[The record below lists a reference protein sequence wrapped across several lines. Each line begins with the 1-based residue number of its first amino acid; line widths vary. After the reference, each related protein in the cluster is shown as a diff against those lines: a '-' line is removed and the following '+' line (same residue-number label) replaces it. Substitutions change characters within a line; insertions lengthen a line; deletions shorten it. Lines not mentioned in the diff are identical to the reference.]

1 MSKQRWVST
10 TILAVRRHNQAII
23 IGDGQVSLGPTIFK
37 NDAKKIRKLADG
49 VLCGFA
55 GSAADGL
62 TLVERLE
69 NQIEKFPNQTMRAC
83 VNVAKAWRTE
93 KYLKHLEATLIVIDK
108 DHLIEL
114 DGTGNVIEIND
125 GIIGI
130 GSGGLFAVSAARAL
144 MAHTEMSAEAIAESS
159 MKIAADT
166 CIYTNHNWVKEKLEW
181 TSS

>member
-1 MSKQRWVST
+1 MEKLRWVST
-10 TILAVRRHNQAII
+10 TILAVRRNKQAVI

-37 NDAKKIRKLADG
+37 SDAKKIRKLTDG

-69 NQIEKFPNQTMRAC
+69 SQIEKFPNQTLRAC

-93 KYLKHLEATLIVIDK
+93 KYLKHLEASIIVLDK
-108 DHLIEL
+108 DYLIEL
-114 DGTGNVIEIND
+114 DGSGNVVEIND

-130 GSGGLFAVSAARAL
+130 GSGGLFAVSAAKAL
-144 MAHTEMSAEAIAESS
+144 LAHTDMTAEQIAEHS
-159 MKIAADT
+159 MKIAADI
-166 CIYTNHNWVKEKLEW
+166 CIYTNHNWVKEKVEW
-181 TSS
+181 E

>member
-1 MSKQRWVST
+1 MSKLRWVST
-10 TILAVRRHNQAII
+10 TILAVRRNKQAII

-37 NDAKKIRKLADG
+37 SDAKKIRKLGDG

-69 NQIEKFPNQTMRAC
+69 SQIEKFPNQTLRAC

-93 KYLKHLEATLIVIDK
+93 KYLKHLEASIIVIDK
-108 DHLIEL
+108 DYLIEL
-114 DGTGNVIEIND
+114 DGTGNVVEITD

-130 GSGGLFAVSAARAL
+130 GSGGLFAVSAAKAL
-144 MAHTEMSAEAIAESS
+144 LAHTDMTAEQIAEHS
-159 MKIAADT
+159 MKIAADI
-166 CIYTNHNWVKEKLEW
+166 CIYTNHNWVKEKVEW
-181 TSS
+181 E